1 MNPTE
6 AESKMGESPREG
18 ERVAAAG
25 AQRSKEAAWAA
36 LARGAGP
43 RAAISASVQSTGP
56 GTGDLCFHPA
66 RPHFL
71 VLGQS

>member
-25 AQRSKEAAWAA
+25 AQRREAAWAA
-36 LARGAGP
+36 LATGAGP
-43 RAAISASVQSTGP
+43 RAATSATVGSAGSGA
-56 GTGDLCFHPA
+56 GDLCPA
-66 RPHFL
+66 LR
-71 VLGQS
+71 LGQS